1 MKKRYYNEVEAEVN
15 RVPGVGGALA
25 VTPLQL
31 FAHTHPQVLQAV
43 TIQYSI
49 KSLRF
54 LSSKSMLLS
63 THHYPLLSTPP
74 GPRAT

>member
-15 RVPGVGGALA
+15 GPRGGGAFA
-25 VTPLQL
+25 VAPFQL

-43 TIQYSI
+43 TIQHSI

-54 LSSKSMLLS
+54 LSSKSML
-63 THHYPLLSTPP
+63 
-74 GPRAT
+74 